1 MITNF
6 FFVQICNMLQ
16 FFFCLTYTCLPHVE
30 QSLHLFLILSFRSIT
45 QYVSLPCFYLHMF
58 ITHLLTHVFHT
69 CYLHVYLLLIYY
81 MPCKHGLLVTIF
93 PTLFLSYVIVYLH
106 FFGHLFF
113 ILVLLIYD
121 YSSTVCLL
129 KRLFMHCPC
138 AYSCAYS
145 CTACLL
151 MHSLTVQ
158 YIRTEWTLLFCS

>member
-1 MITNF
+1 MAKEWTSPIYGF
-6 FFVQICNMLQ
+6 FQAHPTIKVINSQCCHEFQCVAP
-16 FFFCLTYTCLPHVE
+16 FCKGKG
-30 QSLHLFLILSFRSIT
+30 
-45 QYVSLPCFYLHMF
+45 M
-58 ITHLLTHVFHT
+58 
-69 CYLHVYLLLIYY
+69 
-81 MPCKHGLLVTIF
+81 MPVTIF
-93 PTLFLSYVIVYLH
+93 PTLFLSYIIVYLH

-129 KRLFMHCPC
+129 RRLFMHCPC

-151 MHSLTVQ
+151 MDSLTVQ